1 MNSHMKTWLNSLN
14 LNWSGFSFNLK
25 SVFSKR
31 TNFTHPKKYL
41 PLLRL
46 FSLSLPALRLC
57 CCCCS
62 RATGLHGSYG
72 RRWVLL
78 LTADWGGLE
87 GHALAMMMSRSTWPA
102 CQQWRKRNLQV
113 ERDKDTIQAEQL
125 DLQKAFNRTQKKA
138 DGSTSNAR
146 HNANVAQLM
155 MWEFTWD
162 SWRMLPPCCWLQ
174 HYANTDTSKVQ
185 VTIQEAQGVQS
196 YQKKSRVERN
206 VVRWN
211 RRLDWKALAWFYRQ
225 PELNGFEHQKL
236 KNSDVILSSY
246 AGNLTTNNLSCQ
258 MILNGSRC
266 IPLIIPAILLCVQCS
281 TLLKGERSCW
291 HFFNLIIWT
300 WSSPLFHCISNFKLQ
315 VGNWSESLSLTTTDS
330 EWRTEVM

>member
-1 MNSHMKTWLNSLN
+1 MNSSMNSVLWRISWN
-14 LNWSGFSFNLK
+14 HGWIHINELTYEIMVEFIELK
-25 SVFSKR
+25 LIWIQLQLEICFQWGNKFYSS
-31 TNFTHPKKYL
+31 NEIFT
-41 PLLRL
+41 LLRL
-46 FSLSLPALRLC
+46 SSLSLPALRLC

-62 RATGLHGSYG
+62 MATGLHGSYG

-78 LTADWGGLE
+78 CTADWGGLE
-87 GHALAMMMSRSTWPA
+87 GHALAMLMSRSTWPA

-196 YQKKSRVERN
+196 YKKNLVLREMLWDGTEDLIERHDLQTT
-206 VVRWN
+206 WIQ
-211 RRLDWKALAWFYRQ
+211 LFWITK
-225 PELNGFEHQKL
+225 FE
-236 KNSDVILSSY
+236 
-246 AGNLTTNNLSCQ
+246 
-258 MILNGSRC
+258 
-266 IPLIIPAILLCVQCS
+266 
-281 TLLKGERSCW
+281 
-291 HFFNLIIWT
+291 
-300 WSSPLFHCISNFKLQ
+300 KLQ
-315 VGNWSESLSLTTTDS
+315 CNSVFTCWKFEYKQS
-330 EWRTEVM
+330 

>member
-41 PLLRL
+41 PLLRF
-46 FSLSLPALRLC
+46 FSLSLPGLRLC

-78 LTADWGGLE
+78 RTADWGGLE

-113 ERDKDTIQAEQL
+113 ERDQPQRHYPLGQTEQL
-125 DLQKAFNRTQKKA
+125 DLQKAFNRRKQMIVLVMQGIT
-138 DGSTSNAR
+138 
-146 HNANVAQLM
+146 ANVAQIM

-162 SWRMLPPCCWLQ
+162 
-174 HYANTDTSKVQ
+174 NT
-185 VTIQEAQGVQS
+185 
-196 YQKKSRVERN
+196 
-206 VVRWN
+206 
-211 RRLDWKALAWFYRQ
+211 
-225 PELNGFEHQKL
+225 
-236 KNSDVILSSY
+236 
-246 AGNLTTNNLSCQ
+246 AGECFHPAVDCSIMPTQTQ
-258 MILNGSRC
+258 ARC
-266 IPLIIPAILLCVQCS
+266 
-281 TLLKGERSCW
+281 K
-291 HFFNLIIWT
+291 
-300 WSSPLFHCISNFKLQ
+300 
-315 VGNWSESLSLTTTDS
+315 
-330 EWRTEVM
+330 